1 MTADILHPVVVDCL
15 QRYGIEHKVF
25 ACDADFADTA
35 LFCTK
40 YDYPL
45 EQAANA
51 IIVAGK
57 GATQSSGGG
66 DKQSSGQGDKP
77 SSGQAGPF
85 ACCLVL
91 AVTRLDVNKKVC
103 QLLGVKKASFAAAEQ
118 TIALTGMQI
127 GGVTPFGLG
136 QMPLYIDSAVMEKPE
151 VVVGGGNRMSKVL
164 LAPQQLLKL
173 PGAEVVS
180 GLGQMR
186 AAQT

>member
-1 MTADILHPVVVDCL
+1 MAADILHPVVVDCL

-57 GATQSSGGG
+57 GSG
-66 DKQSSGQGDKP
+66 D
-77 SSGQAGPF
+77 GPF

-136 QMPLYIDSAVMEKPE
+136 AMPLYIDSAVMEKPE
-151 VVVGGGNRMSKVL
+151 VVVGGGNRSSKVL

-180 GLGQMR
+180 GLAQMR
-186 AAQT
+186 TSQT